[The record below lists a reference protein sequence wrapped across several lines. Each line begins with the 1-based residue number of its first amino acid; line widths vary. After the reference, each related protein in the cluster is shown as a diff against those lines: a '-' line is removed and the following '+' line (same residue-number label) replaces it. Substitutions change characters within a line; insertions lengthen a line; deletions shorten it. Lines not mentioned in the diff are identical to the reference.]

1 MRSNGTK
8 SESMIQTEPPIS
20 TVDASSSSSQL
31 PLSPPWIELPDDLM
45 ANILQRLGVAEI
57 LLRALYVCATWWRVC
72 QSPAMWRFIHLDRH
86 GYPANEFDC
95 IFYRAVDRSLGQLI
109 ELKLFGFHL
118 DALLCYAAERYNS
131 HYSLGLL
138 EELHLV
144 ILPWLTAED
153 FESIGIACPMLKS
166 FTYYNDWVG
175 YPEFTEHA
183 VAIGKNM
190 PNLRHFRLYSHNIEN
205 KGLEAILDGC
215 PNLES
220 LHLRKCFGLD
230 LQGVLDID
238 YEHEYD
244 HIDSIWPPS

>member
-1 MRSNGTK
+1 MTYLPFIAQVADGLKWINGTLERVPLYGRFYY
-8 SESMIQTEPPIS
+8 SWYLLLLTCWMNMLISAFSVLIPILS
-20 TVDASSSSSQL
+20 FYKCSLVFGVDILFPFPFPIINRSSH
-31 PLSPPWIELPDDLM
+31 
-45 ANILQRLGVAEI
+45 
-57 LLRALYVCATWWRVC
+57 LRCLTINVFSVLNTM
-72 QSPAMWRFIHLDRH
+72 SIK
-86 GYPANEFDC
+86 
-95 IFYRAVDRSLGQLI
+95 
-109 ELKLFGFHL
+109 KLTQ
-118 DALLCYAAERYNS
+118 
-131 HYSLGLL
+131 L

-230 LQGVLDID
+230 LQGVLG
-238 YEHEYD
+238 
-244 HIDSIWPPS
+244 